1 MNRAIKKFI
10 LSGVSC
16 ILAVG
21 LLTACSDKVTV
32 SDDTVTQSQTESNSG
47 TENNNTDSQIQV
59 GQYVEFGTYEQ
70 DGDNNNGAEPIEW
83 KVLAVEDGNALLIS
97 KYVLDWQKYNETDEK
112 VNWSTCSLRTWLNK
126 DFYSEAFNQ
135 EEINRMI
142 DTVITS
148 DGIETYDLVFILNK
162 TEMGTY
168 FHSDAER
175 ISEPT
180 EITKLAAKDTQNSD
194 FENKEGC
201 WYWVCGNGTLDK
213 APYVSK
219 AGDIEGKT
227 DFVDWYYGIRPAIW
241 ITINQDSE

>member
-97 KYVLDWQKYNETDEK
+97 KYVLDWQMYNETDEK
-112 VNWSTCSLRTWLNK
+112 VNWSTCRL
-126 DFYSEAFNQ
+126 
-135 EEINRMI
+135 M
-142 DTVITS
+142 
-148 DGIETYDLVFILNK
+148 
-162 TEMGTY
+162 
-168 FHSDAER
+168 
-175 ISEPT
+175 
-180 EITKLAAKDTQNSD
+180 
-194 FENKEGC
+194 
-201 WYWVCGNGTLDK
+201 
-213 APYVSK
+213 
-219 AGDIEGKT
+219 
-227 DFVDWYYGIRPAIW
+227 
-241 ITINQDSE
+241 